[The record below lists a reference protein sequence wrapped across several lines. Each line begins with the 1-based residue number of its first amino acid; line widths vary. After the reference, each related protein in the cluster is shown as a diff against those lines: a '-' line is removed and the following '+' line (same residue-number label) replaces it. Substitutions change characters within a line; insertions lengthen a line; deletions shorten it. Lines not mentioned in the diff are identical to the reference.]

1 MNNPLLSYIQENGFD
16 ALVSNFQVNLK
27 RHSKYPNLI
36 HLKYNQI
43 ETPMN
48 DVTIW
53 CRGAIID
60 EQTMK
65 FVALPYCR
73 FFNAEETKAAVI
85 DWSTAK
91 CFNKVDG
98 SLVYL
103 YYYNNEWHVS
113 TSGIPDASGTL
124 PFGDLTFKDLFWKV
138 WNELGYK
145 LPEETNHTFI
155 FELMTPYNKVV
166 VPMYKNQ
173 ILMHGVRNIDT
184 LQEFDHEP
192 FAKKYGWQVV
202 DSYNMNNLEDIL
214 AASKVI
220 NPMEQEGYVICDQ
233 NFNRIKI
240 KSEKYIMLHHLKNSF
255 SIKNIVRLVLLNE
268 DNEFLSYFR
277 EYHDLIEMIKM
288 QLKDFEFKVMQ
299 TYTSLKH
306 FKCQKDFALKAIEY
320 KFSPILFL
328 LRKGVM
334 NNFREYLINM
344 HPDKLVA
351 FLEIKNVIKEPK
363 VMSEM

>member
-192 FAKKYGWQVV
+192 FAKKYGWEVV

-220 NPMEQEGYVICDQ
+220 NPMEQEGYVIRDST
-233 NFNRIKI
+233 NFNRIKVKSPQYVALSHI
-240 KSEKYIMLHHLKNSF
+240 KDTMSYRRMIE
-255 SIKNIVRLVLLNE
+255 IVQTNE
-268 DNEFLSYFR
+268 NEEFLSYFK
-277 EYHDLIEMIKM
+277 EYAELHNEIKTKYNELLNVLET
-288 QLKDFEFKVMQ
+288 QWKLNKDIVE
-299 TYTSLKH
+299 
-306 FKCQKDFALKAIEY
+306 QKDFALKVKNFE
-320 KFSPILFL
+320 FSSILFS
-328 LRKGVM
+328 LRNKKIQSVKEGLS
-334 NNFREYLINM
+334 NTQSK
-344 HPDKLVA
+344 H
-351 FLEIKNVIKEPK
+351 LEDYFKNK
-363 VMSEM
+363 

>member
-16 ALVSNFQVNLK
+16 ALVSIFQVNLK

-192 FAKKYGWQVV
+192 FAKKYGWEVV

-220 NPMEQEGYVICDQ
+220 NPMEQEGYVIRDST
-233 NFNRIKI
+233 NFNRIKVKSPQYVALSHI
-240 KSEKYIMLHHLKNSF
+240 KDTMSYRRMIE
-255 SIKNIVRLVLLNE
+255 IVQTNE
-268 DNEFLSYFR
+268 NEEFLSYFK
-277 EYHDLIEMIKM
+277 EYAELHNEIKTKYNELLNVLET
-288 QLKDFEFKVMQ
+288 QWKLNKDIVE
-299 TYTSLKH
+299 
-306 FKCQKDFALKAIEY
+306 QKDFALKVKNFE
-320 KFSPILFL
+320 FSSILFS
-328 LRKGVM
+328 LRNKKIQSVKEGLS
-334 NNFREYLINM
+334 NTQSK
-344 HPDKLVA
+344 H
-351 FLEIKNVIKEPK
+351 LEDYFKNK
-363 VMSEM
+363 

>member
-1 MNNPLLSYIQENGFD
+1 MNNPLLAYVQENGFD
-16 ALVSNFQVNLK
+16 ALASNFHVNLK

-36 HLKYNQI
+36 HLKYDQI

-60 EQTMK
+60 EQTLK

-103 YYYNNEWHVS
+103 YYYNNEWNVS

-138 WNELGYK
+138 WNELGYQ
-145 LPEETNHTFI
+145 LPEETNYTFI

-166 VPMYKNQ
+166 VPMFKNQ

-233 NFNRIKI
+233 NFNRIKVKSPQYVALSHI
-240 KSEKYIMLHHLKNSF
+240 KDTMSYRRMIE
-255 SIKNIVRLVLLNE
+255 IVQTNE
-268 DNEFLSYFR
+268 NEEFLSYFK
-277 EYHDLIEMIKM
+277 EYEELHNKIKNKYNELLNVLEA
-288 QLKDFEFKVMQ
+288 QWELHKDIVE
-299 TYTSLKH
+299 
-306 FKCQKDFALKAIEY
+306 QKAFALKVKDF
-320 KFSPILFL
+320 KFSSILFS
-328 LRKGVM
+328 LRNKKIQSVKEGLS
-334 NNFREYLINM
+334 NTQSK
-344 HPDKLVA
+344 H
-351 FLEIKNVIKEPK
+351 LEDYFKNI
-363 VMSEM
+363 